1 MFISKIMV
9 IYYKNVD
16 MDFTL
21 EALLYKALINKQSE
35 CFDEGLSL
43 QICLNMK
50 LIIVI
55 IAKLLIFS

>member
-35 CFDEGLSL
+35 CFDERLGL

>member
-1 MFISKIMV
+1 MV

-35 CFDEGLSL
+35 CFDEGLDF

-50 LIIVI
+50 LIIVF